1 MTKVQ
6 IIHQLE
12 TLIEDAESHRNS
24 DGTLDE
30 VFQNDVEALRYA
42 MIEVKRR
49 SVSIFC
55 SRFQKCRDCP
65 LERVR
70 CECCCYDIADENEL
84 DVRLKEINVRK
95 GMTGYYGQQH

>member
-1 MTKVQ
+1 MNTEQ
-6 IIHQLE
+6 IIAQLRS
-12 TLIEDAESHRNS
+12 LIEDAESHREK

-30 VFQNDVEALRYA
+30 VYQKDIEALRFA
-42 MIEVKRR
+42 VVEVKRR
-49 SVSIFC
+49 SVSLFC

-84 DVRLKEINVRK
+84 DVILKEINVRK
-95 GMTGYYGQQH
+95 GMTGYDGQQH